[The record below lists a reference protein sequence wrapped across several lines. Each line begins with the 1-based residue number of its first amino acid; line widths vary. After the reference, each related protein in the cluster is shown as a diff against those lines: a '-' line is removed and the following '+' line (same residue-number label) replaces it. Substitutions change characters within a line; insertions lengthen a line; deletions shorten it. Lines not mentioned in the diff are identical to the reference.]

1 MKEIKIKDWFFNKMQ
16 DEAKRYNYWIDVKY
30 NEEMKDGDAN
40 LINNEDG
47 YVTAYVQE
55 EIKET
60 EKAVNVVLST
70 GFIDGS
76 TKGWKTWMPKSVI
89 A

>member
-1 MKEIKIKDWFFNKMQ
+1 MQ

-76 TKGWKTWMPKSVI
+76 IKGWKTWMPKSVI

>member
-16 DEAKRYNYWIDVKY
+16 DEAKRYNCWIDVKY
-30 NEEMKDGDAN
+30 NEEMQEGDAN

-47 YVTAYVQE
+47 YITVYVQE

-76 TKGWKTWMPKSVI
+76 TKGWKTWIPKTVI